1 MIINPIPVWV
11 YILAPTLI
19 YLLKLIGWF
28 YRKVKGKRLAVLG
41 MKGAGKTRFYR
52 FLQKRPYIEEET
64 AIDDYEEFEYKTN
77 DGKTII
83 IEKGKDIGGS
93 EDYVRP
99 LYENIIKD
107 CDILVFCFDL
117 KRYLSD
123 STYEKQ
129 VNVRFEFVC
138 RKFKELKRSKGNFV
152 KIASHIDEIKDPKNA
167 IKQFHSL
174 LKKKSYYKEFIYNF
188 FPVDTTN
195 SKNLEQIVNKIF

>member
-19 YLLKLIGWF
+19 YFLKLIGWF

-152 KIASHIDEIKDPKNA
+152 KIASHIDEIKDSNNA

-174 LKKKSYYKEFIYNF
+174 LQKKSYYKEFIYNF

-195 SKNLEQIVNKIF
+195 RKDLEQIVNKIF